1 MTDEQEK
8 ALIEEE
14 DEQWFAERKAFL
26 AKYPDFPE
34 SRKID
39 CMNLIMRKEF
49 ALEILRG
56 TKKVEY
62 RAYTKHYMDR
72 LTDKNTQ
79 AYVEAH
85 AGDKEFIE
93 SATEYSQMV
102 RQVMKIHFHN
112 YNNTWFLDV
121 ECTMN
126 DTVALTK
133 GGVELMHAYGSN
145 ELDEELDH
153 FEKNNIAD
161 RPLYYYFVLGKVI
174 DTNLKL

>member
-1 MTDEQEK
+1 M
-8 ALIEEE
+8 
-14 DEQWFAERKAFL
+14 
-26 AKYPDFPE
+26 
-34 SRKID
+34 
-39 CMNLIMRKEF
+39 
-49 ALEILRG
+49 
-56 TKKVEY
+56 
-62 RAYTKHYMDR
+62 
-72 LTDKNTQ
+72 
-79 AYVEAH
+79 
-85 AGDKEFIE
+85 
-93 SATEYSQMV
+93 
-102 RQVMKIHFHN
+102 
-112 YNNTWFLDV
+112 V